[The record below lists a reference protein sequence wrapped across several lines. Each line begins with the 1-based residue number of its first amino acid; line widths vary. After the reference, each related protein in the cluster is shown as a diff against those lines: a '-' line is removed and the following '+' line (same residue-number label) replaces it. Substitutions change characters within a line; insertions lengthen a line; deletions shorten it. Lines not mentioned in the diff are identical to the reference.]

1 MNDLNNY
8 IEVVINKIKYEL
20 NSIDWSGGM
29 KKLI

>member
-20 NSIDWSGGM
+20 NNVNWSGG
-29 KKLI
+29 KKN